1 MTQEALLKRY
11 RLVLG
16 LFIVGLIL
24 SGLTAFPLLHE
35 LRLMASWLG
44 IENHTAYGE
53 HTGLTH
59 WIGFVWHGLEVTH
72 AQFPFIAYGTDWLA
86 FGHLMI
92 ALFFIGS
99 WRDPVAN
106 AWVLKTG
113 LVACAAII
121 PLALICGE
129 IRGIPL
135 YWRLIDCSFGVFGSL
150 PLLYCLKLA
159 RRLRSD

>member
-1 MTQEALLKRY
+1 MPAQPLLSRY

-16 LFIVGLIL
+16 LFIVGLLL
-24 SGLTAFPLLHE
+24 SGITAFPLVHE

-44 IENHTAYGE
+44 IAE
-53 HTGLTH
+53 HEDYAQFTGMRW
-59 WIGFVWHGLEVTH
+59 WIGYVWHGLEVTQ

-86 FGHLMI
+86 FGHIMI
-92 ALFFIGS
+92 ALFFIGP
-99 WRDPVAN
+99 WREPVAN

-129 IRGIPL
+129 IREIPL
-135 YWRLIDCSFGVFGSL
+135 YWRLIDCSFGVFGAV

-159 RRLRSD
+159 RQMNAE